1 MNGLVRSAV
10 LLLLA
15 GSLICDATDTS
26 RAASPRFLADDPLWH
41 DDDTLMD
48 AGRARPQDL
57 SQQFDFFE
65 NTFALPGDRRDVP
78 AMNVNTVDEVPDSM
92 WFVNRIGHRS
102 LTDAELQRGPDT
114 LDPIDTAQWV
124 IVAGKST
131 GLQPG
136 FRAIH
141 RGDPSRQL
149 FQLEFDPPGLPDLA
163 TGAEMIGTTLYHA
176 LGYHVVENYLVTID
190 PDAIAI
196 DPKAT
201 TRDRAGRRVPFTRAD
216 LDAVLVRAHR
226 NDDGT
231 YRALASRFAAGKP
244 MGNFRYHG
252 TRVGDPNDIHP
263 HEHRR
268 ELRGNRVFS
277 AWLNHDDSRAV
288 NTLDMLEGQPGRQY
302 IRHYMFDFGSIMG
315 SGTTGHDTARSGNAY
330 LLDRPSSFRTLLS
343 FGLWAPDW
351 ARRPRPAYA
360 PSAGPFTADMPFD
373 PAAWRAEYPNTAF
386 DNMRLDDAFW
396 AARRVAA
403 FTDRHL
409 QVAVDKAQY
418 RDPQAHTQIVE
429 ALAARRDVIA
439 RTWLTAITPIVQPD
453 LDAEG
458 RLTFR
463 NAAVDAGVASAP
475 THYELTWSRFDNTSH
490 AHTDIGDPTRW
501 TSPSGDV
508 PDAVRRA
515 TGYVAVRIHA
525 DHPEHPAW
533 RLPVTAYF
541 HREDGRWRT
550 VGLDRAL
557 PEPSRIDAR
566 PR

>member
-1 MNGLVRSAV
+1 MRALLRGAAM
-10 LLLLA
+10 LLLA
-15 GSLICDATDTS
+15 ACLIWDASSTP
-26 RAASPRFLADDPLWH
+26 RAASPRFLPDDPLWH
-41 DDDTLMD
+41 DDDTVMD
-48 AGRARPQDL
+48 AGSARPQDL
-57 SQQFDFFE
+57 SQQFDFLE
-65 NTFALPGDRRDVP
+65 NTFAMPGDRRDVR

-92 WFVNRIGHRS
+92 WFVNRMGHRP
-102 LTDAELQRGPDT
+102 LTDAEVRRGPDT
-114 LDPIDTAQWV
+114 LDTLDLGEWV
-124 IVAGKST
+124 IVAGKNT

-136 FRAIH
+136 FRAIRRH
-141 RGDPSRQL
+141 DVTQQL
-149 FQLEFDPPGLPDLA
+149 YQLEFDPPGLPDLA
-163 TGAEMIGTTLYHA
+163 TGAEMVGTTLYHA

-190 PDAIAI
+190 PDVLAI
-196 DPKAT
+196 DPAAT
-201 TRDRAGRRVPFTRAD
+201 ARDRAGRRVPFTRAD
-216 LDAVLVRAHR
+216 LDAVLARAHR

-231 YRALASRFAAGKP
+231 YRALASRFATGKP

-252 TRVGDPNDIHP
+252 TRVADPNDIHP

-330 LLDRPSSFRTLLS
+330 LLDRPSSVRTLLS
-343 FGLWAPDW
+343 LGLWAPDW
-351 ARRPRPAYA
+351 VRRSRPAFS
-360 PSAGPFTADMPFD
+360 PSAGPFTADTPFD

-403 FTDRHL
+403 FSDTQL
-409 QVAVDKAQY
+409 QVVVEKAQY
-418 RDPQAHTQIVE
+418 RDPRAHTQIVQ

-453 LDAEG
+453 LGADG

-463 NAAVDAGVASAP
+463 NAAVEVGVASAP
-475 THYELTWSRFDNTSH
+475 DHYDVTWSRFDNASQ
-490 AHTDIGDPTRW
+490 AHTEIGPAMRW
-501 TSPSGDV
+501 TAPAGDA

-525 DHPEHPAW
+525 EHPEHPDW

-557 PEPSRIDAR
+557 PEPSLIDRR